1 MADTFFQHLKS
12 LPGNV
17 DGATAWRHIRSA
29 GRGNLSV
36 PILLL
41 MLLGMMTL
49 PLPAFMLDAFFSF
62 NISLSIV
69 VLLVAVY
76 TLRPLDF
83 AVFPTILLVA
93 TLLRLALNVASTR
106 VVLLKGHEGGDAA
119 GKVIQAFGEVV
130 IGGNYAVGL
139 VVFIILIII
148 NFVVVTKGAGRI
160 SEVSARFTLDA
171 MPGKQMAIDADLNA
185 GIIDQDEARMRRAE
199 VAAEADFY
207 GAMDGASK
215 FVRGDSVAGI
225 LILIINIVGGLAVGM
240 AQHQLELADATQKY
254 VLLTIGDGLVAQIPS
269 LLLSVAAA
277 IMVTRVNSAED
288 MNRQVL
294 SQMFDSPKALAVAS
308 GILFFMGAIPGM
320 PHVPFLSLAVVCGFL
335 AYFIYYRQQSVE
347 VVAEAGALARMP
359 TSAPKAEP
367 AAALAAPASDSAET
381 AGTAEPVEVSWDDV
395 QPVDIVGLEVGYRL
409 IPLVDKSQGGE
420 LLGRIKGVR
429 KKLSQDLG
437 FLIPAVHIRD
447 NLDLLPN
454 AYRITLMGV
463 SIGEGEVFP
472 DKFMA
477 INPGQVFGQVEGL
490 KTVDPAFGL
499 EAIWVEEAKKDQAQ
513 TLGFT
518 VVDPSTV
525 VATHLN
531 QIIQSH
537 THELLGHEE
546 VQKWLDLLGE
556 KSPKLVEE
564 LVPNTIGINQL
575 LKVLQALLREQVP
588 IRDMRT
594 IAEALASH
602 GNKNSDTPSLTA
614 MARNALS
621 RQIVQNIVGQDPQL
635 PVITLDPALEQ
646 LLLQAVQQ
654 AQKTGTGEAAF
665 IEPRLA
671 EKLNNALVATGKQ
684 QEAKGKAIVLLVA
697 APLRSMLYQFV
708 RFNIPDMRV
717 LAYNEVPDNKQIT
730 IDASVGDDVLRAASP
745 EAAVAGD
752 KRQ

>member
-1 MADTFFQHLKS
+1 MAQPFFQHLMS
-12 LPGNV
+12 LPGSM
-17 DGATAWRHIRSA
+17 DGQSA
-29 GRGNLSV
+29 LKGVQSIGRGNLSI

-41 MLLGMMTL
+41 ALLGMMIL
-49 PLPAFMLDAFFSF
+49 PLPAFLLDAFFSF
-62 NISLSIV
+62 NIALSIV

-76 TLRPLDF
+76 SLRPLDF
-83 AVFPTILLVA
+83 AVFPTILLIA

-185 GIIDQDEARMRRAE
+185 GIIDQDEAKIRRSE
-199 VAAEADFY
+199 VSAEADFY

-225 LILIINIVGGLAVGM
+225 LILIINILGGLIVGM
-240 AQHQLELADATQKY
+240 AQHELEFQDALQKY
-254 VLLTIGDGLVAQIPS
+254 VLLTIGDGLAAQIPS

-277 IMVTRVNSAED
+277 IMVTRVNSSED

-294 SQMFDSPKALAVAS
+294 SQMFDSPKALAVTA
-308 GILFFMGAIPGM
+308 GILFLMGSIPGM
-320 PHVPFLSLAVVCGFL
+320 PHVPFLGLAIICGLL
-335 AYFIYYRQQSVE
+335 AYYIYFQNQQPE
-347 VVAEAGALARMP
+347 VVEEQILKNIPSGGGSPSPQGLP
-359 TSAPKAEP
+359 P
-367 AAALAAPASDSAET
+367 AALSHDGGPSASPSSAI
-381 AGTAEPVEVSWDDV
+381 ASHTAEPSEVSWDDV
-395 QPVDIVGLEVGYRL
+395 KPVDIIGLEVGYRL
-409 IPLVDKSQGGE
+409 IPLVDKAQKGE

-447 NLDLLPN
+447 NLDLLPSG
-454 AYRITLMGV
+454 YRIALMGV

-477 INPGQVFGQVEGL
+477 INPGQVFGALEGT
-490 KTVDPAFGL
+490 KTKDPAFGL
-499 EAIWVEEAKKDQAQ
+499 EATWIDEGQKDKAQ
-513 TLGFT
+513 TLGYT

-537 THELLGHEE
+537 THELIGHEE
-546 VQKWLDLLGE
+546 VQKWLDLLAE

-564 LVPNTIGINQL
+564 LVPNTLSINQL
-575 LKVLQALLREQVP
+575 LKVLQMLLKEQVP
-588 IRDMRT
+588 VRDMRT
-594 IAEALASH
+594 IAEALAAY
-602 GNKNSDTPSLTA
+602 GDKNLNTQSLTA
-614 MARNALS
+614 IARAALS
-621 RQIVQNIVGQDPQL
+621 RQIVQSIVGQDLNL
-635 PVITLDPALEQ
+635 PVITLDPSLEQ
-646 LLLQAVQQ
+646 LLLQTVQQ
-654 AQKTGTGEAAF
+654 AQKAGAEEGAF
-665 IEPRLA
+665 IEPQLA
-671 EKLNNALVATGKQ
+671 ERLNNALVNAGKQ
-684 QEAKGKAIVLLVA
+684 QEVLGKPVVLLVA
-697 APLRSMLYQFV
+697 APIRSMMSQFV
-708 RFNIPDMRV
+708 RYNIPGMHV
-717 LAYNEVPDNKQIT
+717 IAYNEVPDNKQIT
-730 IDASVGDDVLRAASP
+730 IDATVGADV
-745 EAAVAGD
+745 VAG
-752 KRQ
+752 